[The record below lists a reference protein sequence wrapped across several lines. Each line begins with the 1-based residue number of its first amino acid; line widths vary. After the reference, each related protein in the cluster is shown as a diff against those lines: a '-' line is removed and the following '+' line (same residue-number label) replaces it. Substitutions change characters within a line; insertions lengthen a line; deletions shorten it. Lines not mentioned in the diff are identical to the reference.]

1 MEGGQKGGMRFEAAW
16 VIEEDGG
23 RWHLVGGL
31 LESGM
36 GRAWRRS
43 GGWSRADLR
52 YSRQLG

>member
-52 YSRQLG
+52 